1 MSSPAVR
8 AVALGVILLMCVGF
22 LLTSGVPE
30 PAELRAYVAQAGPW
44 MPFGVAGIAVVT
56 SVLMVPRGVPALL
69 AGLLLPAPVAVVAA
83 LCGIALG
90 ASVSFLL
97 GRWLGRPFLSG
108 RTAAAG
114 PDARLARLQSWLDR
128 DGTRAVV
135 YARIL
140 PVFPFGLLNYLFGAT
155 TVRML
160 PFVLGTAAAI
170 VPSTTAY
177 VLVGASAEHPG
188 SPAFFLSVGLVAL
201 VGALGLAHAWWSRR
215 RGRRI
220 APPEE
225 PATPALSASRS

>member
-1 MSSPAVR
+1 MISPRVR
-8 AVALGVILLMCVGF
+8 AVTLGVLLLALVGL
-22 LLTSGVPE
+22 LLTYGVPE
-30 PAELRAYVAQAGPW
+30 PAQLRSFVAHAGAWTPLA
-44 MPFGVAGIAVVT
+44 VAAVAVVT

-69 AGLLLPAPVAVVAA
+69 AGLLLSPVVAVPAA
-83 LCGIALG
+83 LCGIAVG

-97 GRWLGRPFLSG
+97 GRWLGRPYLSG

-114 PDARLARLQSWLDR
+114 PDARLARLQAWLDR

-177 VLVGASAEHPG
+177 VLVGASADKPG
-188 SPAFFLSVGLVAL
+188 SPAFLLSVGAVAL
-201 VGALGLAHAWWSRR
+201 VGTLGLAHAWWSRR

-220 APPEE
+220 APPVE
-225 PATPALSASRS
+225 PAVAEPVRTT